1 MTLKSILGRLSYP
14 HKLSAIPYF
23 LLDPRLV
30 LGIQDG
36 LTGSHICSVV
46 ERATKGNAV
55 AALHSFLPGWFQ
67 SHIESAGL
75 RDKGGV
81 CLVLY
86 LLVRKFR
93 PAIVVET
100 GVARGLSSA
109 YILCAMQENRHGQLY
124 SIDLPCASASAR
136 PVTRYG
142 RPAYQL
148 EDGQVQGRFEV
159 GYFVPECVRRNW
171 TLVLGDSRTELPPLL
186 ERLGH
191 IDMFLHDSLHTYEHM
206 QWEYET
212 AWPYINDDGFL
223 LSHDVLWNRAL
234 FDKCRSSKAKPVIYR
249 TLGILGKTLPSGH
262 GS

>member
-1 MTLKSILGRLSYP
+1 MSLKSILRRLSYP
-14 HKLSAIPYF
+14 HKLSAIPYL
-23 LLDPRLV
+23 LLDPRLL
-30 LGIQDG
+30 LGIEDD
-36 LTGSHICSVV
+36 LAGSHICSVV
-46 ERATKGNAV
+46 ERATKASTID
-55 AALHSFLPGWFQ
+55 ALHSLLPGWFQ
-67 SHIESAGL
+67 DHIVNTGL
-75 RDKGGV
+75 RDRAGV
-81 CLVLY
+81 CLILY
-86 LLVRKFR
+86 FLVRKFR

-109 YILCAMQENRHGQLY
+109 YILCAMQENQRGHLY
-124 SIDLPCASASAR
+124 SIDLPCASASVR
-136 PVTRYG
+136 PITRYG

-159 GYFVPECVRRNW
+159 GYFVPECVRHGW

-212 AWPYINDDGFL
+212 AWPYINDGGFL
-223 LSHDVLWNRAL
+223 LSHDVLWNRA
-234 FDKCRSSKAKPVIYR
+234 FFNKCRSSRARPVIYR
-249 TLGILGKTLPSGH
+249 TLGILAKTPPSGH